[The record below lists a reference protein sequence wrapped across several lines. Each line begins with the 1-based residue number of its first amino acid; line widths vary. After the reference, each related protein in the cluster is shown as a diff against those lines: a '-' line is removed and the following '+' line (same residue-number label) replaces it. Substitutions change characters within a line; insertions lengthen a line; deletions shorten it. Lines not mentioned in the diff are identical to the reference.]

1 MLVDVTLDDVE
12 AAAIAL
18 GDTVVR
24 TPLVPSQPMAGTD
37 GFTLKLKLENLQNT
51 GSFKARGAGVK
62 LAQLGV
68 NGTKAGIV
76 AASAGNHAQGCAYHA
91 RRLGIPATIVMP
103 TDTPFSKIERS
114 RAYGATVVLEGD
126 SVDAAARVALAMAE
140 HDDLA
145 FIHPYDDQH
154 IIAGQGTIGLE
165 LVKDWPD
172 LDTVVVPI
180 GGGGLI
186 AGIATA
192 VKASKPAA
200 RIIGVEAALFPSMSD
215 ALNGRAATSGGT
227 TIADGI
233 AVKEPG
239 RITRTIIERLVDD
252 VVTVDEPGLED
263 AVARLAETQKTVAE
277 GAGAAA
283 LAAVL
288 SDPDRFSGGHV
299 VALVSGGNIDCR
311 LLAAL
316 LNRSL
321 VRDGRL
327 ARLRIGLV
335 DRPGMLGQI
344 ADVIGA
350 EGGNIIEINHQRLF
364 YDVPARQAEID
375 AIVETRSADHVR
387 NIVAALNEKGHTTR
401 VLSSR
406 SSDETS
412 V

>member
-1 MLVDVTLDDVE
+1 MSPDISLDDIK
-12 AAAIAL
+12 AAAVAL
-18 GDTVVR
+18 GDTVAR
-24 TPLVPSQPMAGTD
+24 TPLVPSQPMSGTAGCS
-37 GFTLKLKLENLQNT
+37 LKLKLENLQNT
-51 GSFKARGAGVK
+51 GSFKARGAGAK
-62 LAQLGV
+62 LASLGV
-68 NGTKAGIV
+68 DATKAGIV

-114 RAYGATVVLEGD
+114 RALGATVVLQGD
-126 SVDAAARVALAMAE
+126 SVDAAATVALAMAE
-140 HDDLA
+140 RDDLA
-145 FIHPYDDQH
+145 FIHPYDDPH

-165 LVKDWPD
+165 LIEEWPD
-172 LDTVVVPI
+172 LDTIVVPI

-186 AGIATA
+186 AGIAIA
-192 VKASKPAA
+192 VKAMKPTA
-200 RIIGVEAALFPSMSD
+200 RLIGVEAALFPSMSD
-215 ALNGRAATSGGT
+215 ALQGRPPTSGGT

-239 RITRTIIERLVDD
+239 RITRAIIQELVDD
-252 VVTVDEPGLED
+252 VVAVDEPALED
-263 AVARLAETQKTVAE
+263 AVARLAETQKVVAE

-288 SDPDRFSGGHV
+288 SEPDRFVDRNV
-299 VALVSGGNIDCR
+299 VAIVSGGNIDCR
-311 LLAAL
+311 LLAEL

-327 ARLRIGLV
+327 VRLRIGLV

-344 ADVIGA
+344 ADIIGA

-375 AIVETRSADHVR
+375 AIIETRNVDHVR
-387 NIVAALNEKGHTTR
+387 DIVAALIENGHTTR

-406 SSDETS
+406 SSDNTS
-412 V
+412 A

>member
-1 MLVDVTLDDVE
+1 MSPDISLDDIK
-12 AAAIAL
+12 AAAATL

-24 TPLVPSQPMAGTD
+24 TPLVPSQPMSGTAGCS
-37 GFTLKLKLENLQNT
+37 LRLKLENLQNT
-51 GSFKARGAGVK
+51 GSFKVRGAGAK
-62 LAQLGV
+62 LASLGV
-68 NGTKAGIV
+68 DATKAGIV

-114 RAYGATVVLEGD
+114 RALGATVVLQGD
-126 SVDAAARVALAMAE
+126 SVDTAAGVALAMAE
-140 HDDLA
+140 RDNLA
-145 FIHPYDDQH
+145 FIHPYDDPD

-165 LVKDWPD
+165 LIEEWPD
-172 LDTVVVPI
+172 LDTIIVPI

-186 AGIATA
+186 AGIAIA
-192 VKASKPAA
+192 VKTLKPAA

-215 ALNGRAATSGGT
+215 TLQGRPPTSGGT

-239 RITRTIIERLVDD
+239 RITRAIIQELVDD
-252 VVTVDEPGLED
+252 VVTVDEPALEY
-263 AVARLAETQKTVAE
+263 AVARLAETQKVVAE

-288 SDPDRFSGGHV
+288 SEPGRFVDGRV
-299 VALVSGGNIDCR
+299 VAIVSGGNIDCR
-311 LLAAL
+311 LLAEL

-327 ARLRIGLV
+327 VRLRIGLV

-344 ADVIGA
+344 ADIIGA

-375 AIVETRSADHVR
+375 AIIETRNVDHVR
-387 NIVAALNEKGHTTR
+387 DIVAALIENGHTTR

-406 SSDETS
+406 SSDNTS
-412 V
+412 A